1 MSKTTQVT
9 ATSARSTHP
18 LPTPR
23 ARRRYAII
31 VGVLIALTAGITVGT
46 LSWDNPMPFGSE
58 GFWLIA
64 QLRVQNLLVIALV
77 ALCHSTATVAFQTVT
92 GNRILTPS
100 IMGFESLYT
109 LIQTGSV
116 FLFGIAGGSVL
127 RGTPQFVF
135 QTVVMVVFAVL
146 LYSWLLS
153 GRRGDL
159 QTTLLIGLVIGGGLG
174 AASTFMQRL
183 LTPNE
188 FDVLTARLV
197 GSIASAHAE
206 YLVIAVPVCVVAVAL
221 LVLMS
226 GRLNLLGLG
235 RDTAVNL
242 GLNYKTN
249 LIMVLGLVSVLMAMT
264 TALVGPLTFFGF
276 LVAMISY
283 QLADTYDHYRVFPAS
298 WLTGFVVLGGAHF
311 ILKNIFYAQGSVGI
325 IIELV
330 GGTFF
335 LAYILKRG
343 RL

>member
-1 MSKTTQVT
+1 MSTTTQAT

-31 VGVLIALTAGITVGT
+31 LGVLIALSAGITVGT

-109 LIQTGSV
+109 LIQTGAV
-116 FLFGIAGGSVL
+116 FLFGIAGGSIL
-127 RGTPQFVF
+127 RGTPQFVL
-135 QTVVMVVFAVL
+135 QAAVMVAFAVV

-183 LTPNE
+183 LTPSE

-206 YLVIAVPVCVVAVAL
+206 YLVIAVPVCLVAVTL

-242 GLNYKTN
+242 GLHYKKN

-283 QLADTYDHYRVFPAS
+283 QLADTYDHHRVFPVS

>member
-1 MSKTTQVT
+1 
-9 ATSARSTHP
+9 
-18 LPTPR
+18 
-23 ARRRYAII
+23 
-31 VGVLIALTAGITVGT
+31 
-46 LSWDNPMPFGSE
+46 
-58 GFWLIA
+58 
-64 QLRVQNLLVIALV
+64 
-77 ALCHSTATVAFQTVT
+77 
-92 GNRILTPS
+92 
-100 IMGFESLYT
+100 
-109 LIQTGSV
+109 
-116 FLFGIAGGSVL
+116 
-127 RGTPQFVF
+127 
-135 QTVVMVVFAVL
+135 
-146 LYSWLLS
+146 
-153 GRRGDL
+153 
-159 QTTLLIGLVIGGGLG
+159 
-174 AASTFMQRL
+174 MQRL
-183 LTPNE
+183 LTPSE

-206 YLVIAVPVCVVAVAL
+206 YLVIAVPVCLVAVTL

-242 GLNYKTN
+242 GLNYKKN

-283 QLADTYDHYRVFPAS
+283 QLADTYDHYRVFPVS

>member
-1 MSKTTQVT
+1 MSTADLSTQ
-9 ATSARSTHP
+9 RSTHP

-23 ARRRYAII
+23 ARRRYTII
-31 VGVLIALTAGITVGT
+31 LAVLIAAAAVITVGT

-64 QLRVQNLLVIALV
+64 QLRVQNLLVIAIV
-77 ALCHSTATVAFQTVT
+77 ALCHSTSTVAFQTVT
-92 GNRILTPS
+92 HNRILTPS

-109 LIQTGSV
+109 LIQTGTV
-116 FLFGIAGGSVL
+116 FLFGIAGASVL

-135 QTVVMVVFAVL
+135 QAVVMVAFAIL
-146 LYSWLLS
+146 LYSWLLV

-174 AASTFMQRL
+174 AGSTFMQRL
-183 LTPNE
+183 LTPSE

-206 YLVIAVPVCVVAVAL
+206 YLVIAVPVVLVAVTL

-235 RDTAVNL
+235 RDTATNL
-242 GLNYKTN
+242 GVNYTRN
-249 LIMVLGLVSVLMAMT
+249 LIIVLGLVSVLMAMT
-264 TALVGPLTFFGF
+264 TSLVGPLTFFGF

-283 QLADTYDHYRVFPAS
+283 QLADTYDHYRVFPIA
-298 WLTGFVVLGGAHF
+298 WLTGFVILGGSHF
-311 ILKNIFYAQGSVGI
+311 VLKNIFYAQGSVGI

>member
-31 VGVLIALTAGITVGT
+31 VGALIVLAAGITVGT

-116 FLFGIAGGSVL
+116 FIFGIAGGSLL
-127 RGTPQFVF
+127 RGTPQFIF

-183 LTPNE
+183 LTPSE

-206 YLVIAVPVCVVAVAL
+206 YLAIAVPVCLVAVTL

-242 GLNYKTN
+242 GLNYKKN

-283 QLADTYDHYRVFPAS
+283 QLADTYDHHRVFPVS